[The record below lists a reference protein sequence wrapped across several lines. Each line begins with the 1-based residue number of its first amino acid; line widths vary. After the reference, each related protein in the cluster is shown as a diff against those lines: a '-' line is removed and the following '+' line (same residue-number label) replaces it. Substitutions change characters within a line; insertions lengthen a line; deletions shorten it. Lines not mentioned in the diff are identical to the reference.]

1 MIRSMRT
8 PILLAFLLTGLWG
21 SQPRAEVELQLQGD
35 QVARISSTFQNY
47 HLSREPFDNHRSEQ
61 MLKHYL
67 NLYDPGHYYF
77 LQSDYA
83 EFWAFKDRLD
93 EYLRA
98 GNIELAFAIHTRF
111 KKRMEER
118 EATVARILG
127 SKFDLATDESELI
140 DRRNAPY
147 PKDEK
152 EADAQWQKRL
162 KFEFAEQL
170 ATGVNEQEARDAI
183 RRRYHSAH
191 LRMEQTSHNEV
202 VSMYL
207 NSFTAT
213 YDPHSAYM
221 SPDEQENFNISLRL
235 SLEGIGATLRWDD
248 GYTIISS
255 IIPGGAAAREGT
267 LKVEDKVISVAQ
279 GKDGPFEDVRNLR
292 LIDVVK
298 LIRGKR
304 GSIVRLA
311 YLRKADGVQDK
322 RFEVAIQRDKIVLTD
337 REAKGTVR
345 DVKRPEREQPYRIGI
360 IELPSF
366 YVDFSQR
373 DSHPEAYKSSSRD
386 VERIL
391 QKFNSQGVE
400 GVLLDLRDNG
410 GGGLDE
416 AVSLSGLFL
425 ERGPIVRVKNNRDV
439 QTYDNPHDAPIYRG
453 PMVVYIN
460 RYSASASEILAGA
473 MKDYGRALVVG
484 DRATFGKGTVQN
496 IISLPVGQGALKT
509 TVAKFYRPASS
520 STQNKGVEADIVLPS
535 LNNHLDIGESSL
547 ENALA
552 WDALAKVTLKPWGD
566 PLPYLTALVER
577 SDRRQQASEY
587 FRKVREDVQTYL
599 KTQKDRKE
607 ITLKQLM
614 AERGT
619 AKERAEAAK
628 TKKDAKPENGKPA
641 GPDYALEESIHILV
655 DYLQLASKAGPRRVA
670 TSGAG

>member
-1 MIRSMRT
+1 MIRSLRT
-8 PILLAFLLTGLWG
+8 LILLAFLLTGLWG
-21 SQPRAEVELQLQGD
+21 SQPRADAELQLQGD
-35 QVARISSTFQNY
+35 QVARISNTFQNY
-47 HLSREPFDNHRSEQ
+47 HLSREPFTDLRSEQ
-61 MLKHYL
+61 MLKHFL

-77 LQSDYA
+77 LQSDYN
-83 EFWAFKDRLD
+83 EFWANKDRLD
-93 EYLRA
+93 DYLRA
-98 GNIELAFAIHTRF
+98 GNIELAFAIHSRF

-118 EATVARILG
+118 EATVTRLLG
-127 SKFDLATDESELI
+127 GKFDLNTDESELL
-140 DRRNAPY
+140 DRHNAPY

-152 EADAQWQKRL
+152 DAEAIWRKRI

-170 ATGVNEQEARDAI
+170 ATGVTEAEAREAI
-183 RRRYHSAH
+183 RRRYHSAY

-255 IIPGGAAAREGT
+255 VIPGGAAAREGT

-311 YLRKADGVQDK
+311 YLRKSGGVQEK

-345 DVKRPEREQPYRIGI
+345 DVKRPEREQPYKIGI

-373 DSHPEAYKSSSRD
+373 DSHPDAYKSSSRD

-391 QKFNSQGVE
+391 QKFNSQNVE

-425 ERGPIVRVKNNRDV
+425 DRGPIVRVKNNRDV
-439 QTYDNPHDAPIYRG
+439 QTYDNPHDAPVYRG
-453 PMVVYIN
+453 LMLVYIN

-473 MKDYGRALVVG
+473 MKDYGRAVVVG

-496 IISLPVGQGALKT
+496 IISLPTGQGALKT

-547 ENALA
+547 ENAMP
-552 WDALAKVTLKPWGD
+552 WDALAKITLKPWGD
-566 PLPYLTALVER
+566 PQPYLLALTER
-577 SDRRQQASEY
+577 SDRRQQASDY

-628 TKKDAKPENGKPA
+628 AAKDVNPETGKPS
-641 GPDYALEESIHILV
+641 GPDFALDEAVNILV
-655 DYLQLASKAGPRRVA
+655 DYIQFAAKAAPGRVA
-670 TSGAG
+670 ASGAG

>member
-1 MIRSMRT
+1 MIRSLRT
-8 PILLAFLLTGLWG
+8 LVLLVFLLTGLWG
-21 SQPRAEVELQLQGD
+21 SQPFAEAELQLQGEH
-35 QVARISSTFQNY
+35 VARISYMFQNY
-47 HLSREPFDNHRSEQ
+47 HLSREPFTDKRSEQ
-61 MLKHYL
+61 MLTHYL

-77 LQSDYA
+77 LQSDIS
-83 EFWAFKDRLD
+83 EFQASKDRLD
-93 EYLRA
+93 DYLRA
-98 GNIELAFAIHTRF
+98 GNIDLAFTIHNRF
-111 KKRMEER
+111 KQRMEER
-118 EATVARILG
+118 EATVQRDLRD
-127 SKFDLATDESELI
+127 KFDLTTDDSTLI

-152 EADAQWQKRL
+152 DAEAVWEKRL
-162 KFEFAEQL
+162 KFEYAEQL
-170 ATGVNEQEARDAI
+170 ATGVSDEEARAAI

-191 LRMEQTSHNEV
+191 LRMEQTSHNEI
-202 VSMYL
+202 VSLYL

-213 YDPHSAYM
+213 YDPHSSYM

-248 GYTIISS
+248 GFTIISS
-255 IIPGGAAAREGT
+255 VIPGGAAAREGT
-267 LKVEDKVISVAQ
+267 LKVEDKIIGVAQ
-279 GKDGPFEDVRNLR
+279 GKDGAIEDVRNLR

-304 GSIVRLA
+304 GSVVRLA
-311 YLRKADGVQDK
+311 YLRKSDGVQEK
-322 RFEVAIQRDKIVLTD
+322 RNEVAIQRDKIVLTD

-345 DVKRPEREQPYRIGI
+345 DVKRPEREQPYKIGI

-373 DSHPEAYKSSSRD
+373 DAHPDQYKSSSRD

-391 QKFNSQGVE
+391 QKFVSQNVE

-425 ERGPIVRVKNNRDV
+425 EPGPIVRVKSNRDI
-439 QTYDNPHDAPIYRG
+439 QTHDNPHNAPVFRG
-453 PMVVYIN
+453 QMIVMIN

-473 MKDYGRALVVG
+473 MKDYGRAVVVG

-496 IISLPVGQGALKT
+496 IISLPTGQGALKT
-509 TVAKFYRPASS
+509 TVAKFYRPGSS

-535 LNNHLDIGESSL
+535 LNNYMEIGESSL
-547 ENALA
+547 ENAMP
-552 WDALAKVTLKPWGD
+552 WDALAKTSLKPWGD
-566 PLPYLTALVER
+566 PHALVPALQER
-577 SDRRQQASEY
+577 SEQRQQASEY
-587 FRKVREDVQTYL
+587 FRKVRDDVQTYL

-607 ITLKQLM
+607 ITIKQLM

-619 AKERAEAAK
+619 AKERANAAK
-628 TKKDAKPENGKPA
+628 QVKEVNPETGKPT
-641 GPDYALEESIHILV
+641 GPDYPLEEAVGILV
-655 DYLQLASKAGPRRVA
+655 DFLQLSSKVPRRIA
-670 TSGAG
+670 ETRAG